1 MKASFAGSIIYSN
14 PVVGFDPLKLG
25 IFSGPSITEIH
36 STTIDSPIDCNKSS
50 RDVCNIWHDTKGR
63 LSALDFT
70 IRVLFD
76 A

>member
-1 MKASFAGSIIYSN
+1 MKAIFAGSMIYSN

-36 STTIDSPIDCNKSS
+36 SSSIDNPFDCNKSS